1 MGKNPQNFKLKRQES
16 FENEQKHVKIDDF
29 NSDEEKKVKEQ
40 EEQRKRKRCASW
52 KKQGTEKEK
61 RSWERKSKRSWTLE
75 AVEKRER

>member
-40 EEQRKRKRCASW
+40 EEQRKRKRCAS
-52 KKQGTEKEK
+52 
-61 RSWERKSKRSWTLE
+61 
-75 AVEKRER
+75 